1 MAEILI
7 NGHIGAVDNEPSF
20 TEADMAV
27 FLSANHNDLEH
38 TITINSGGGFAEVG
52 FKIYDMLRTSGK
64 RITTIAHQADSIAS
78 VIFLAG
84 DIREVAADAK
94 PLIHNPFIPDLYIE
108 YATASEIESVQ
119 KAVKG
124 IEDRIL
130 KIYHERTGADK
141 KMLSVIME
149 RNEPITADMFRSL
162 GFAHTIKSVEPIP
175 NAIAYKAVA
184 RSYNINFETMNNEK
198 TQTLL
203 ERIANLITKLVKNE
217 VKNLALKLEDG
228 TPVWVMTE
236 FETPA
241 NGDTVWLDETFTTPA
256 PDGIHTIEGGLQ
268 VATEAGVITEVIQP
282 EAKKDEDDEEYKA
295 AVTPE
300 EQTAIITE
308 VMQILEPRIA
318 ALEEALSVSAKQD
331 EAVENLNKVKAANDK
346 KLSEVTKELEDLKAL
361 VLDVQNTPPAPAQKT
376 KAQEQLELRRK
387 LRGQIN

>member
-1 MAEILI
+1 MAELLI
-7 NGHIGAVDNEPSF
+7 NGHIGAIDNEPSF

-27 FLSANHNDLEH
+27 FLSANNNDLEH

-52 FKIYDMLRTSGK
+52 FKIYDMLRASGK
-64 RITTIAHQADSIAS
+64 RIKTIAHQADSIAS

-162 GFAHTIKSVEPIP
+162 GFAHTITTLEPIP

-184 RSYNINFETMNNEK
+184 RSYDINFENMNNEK
-198 TQTLL
+198 TQSLL

-217 VKNLALKLEDG
+217 VKNLALKLQDG

-256 PDGIHTIEGGLQ
+256 PDGIHTLESGLQ
-268 VATEAGVITEVIQP
+268 VATEAGVITEVILP
-282 EAKKDEDDEEYKA
+282 EAKKEEDEEYKA
-295 AVTPE
+295 LKDENEKLKSEIESLTSAKSE
-300 EQTAIITE
+300 
-308 VMQILEPRIA
+308 LETKVENFNKAKASNDKRIA
-318 ALEEALSVSAKQD
+318 D
-331 EAVENLNKVKAANDK
+331 
-346 KLSEVTKELEDLKAL
+346 VTKELEDLKAM
-361 VLDVQNTPPAPAQKT
+361 VLDVQNTPPAPVQKS
-376 KAQEQLELRRK
+376 KAQEQLEMRRK